1 MSSAV
6 PRVAS
11 YARDVAVLLGTPGV
25 NELTYYPALQS
36 LLSGLLRDR
45 GLPFQV
51 RIGTSQYRPTGGAD
65 MPDLALYDG
74 AGEFPVV
81 LGEVKLPSADLDEM
95 ALSTGTEDQVGR
107 YLRRTGVV
115 LLTNIRGFSLV
126 VSGNASG
133 DGPVAPDHRRVL
145 DTVELWPSASALKK
159 GAAVS
164 AESAEALGDL
174 LERAVTE
181 FAAISEPESL
191 ARILARQARRAKQ
204 DLPKQ
209 FSQAVRPL
217 LDDFGKALGI
227 HFEGEEGEEFLRS
240 SLIQTV
246 FYGLFASWTLWHRAG
261 QTGSF
266 AWQDLSRWLR
276 IPFLGALFHEFE
288 HPSRLKELGL
298 KPHLDA
304 AAATLAR
311 VDGERFFARFQAPQI
326 GSQAGVW
333 AEEPCDGAQR
343 PERRDSLPARA
354 AVDQGGG
361 SAATTAILYF
371 YEPFLEAFDP
381 DLRKQLGVWYTP
393 WEIVRYQVR
402 RVDQLLREELDCP
415 KGLAD
420 RRVVVL
426 DPCCGTG
433 AYLIETLRCVADQ
446 LRSEGAGALLPAE
459 LLDAV
464 CRRLIGFEILTAPFV
479 IAQLQLYLML
489 DELGAPP
496 DESHRPAV
504 FLTNALT
511 GWEGADQMKLS
522 FPELQEEHDAARR
535 VKREE
540 KIIVA
545 LGNPPYNRF
554 AGVPLDEEASLVDH
568 YKGIRRDAKGQQ
580 LGKSAIYERWGIRKQ
595 LLDDLYIRFFR
606 LAEVR
611 IGDRADHGIVSFIS
625 NSSFLAGRSHPLMR
639 ESLLTRFDD
648 IWVDNLHGNRLAS
661 ERTPQGDSCETIF
674 NTDSGGPG
682 IKVGTS
688 ITTFLKRGAPRGKTP
703 SAAVHVRDFWGRA
716 DAKRRALLASLEL
729 EATPAKARE
738 ECAATPEGPR
748 PYEDVTPTESGMWRL
763 VSTTASGSYEDWP
776 ALDDLFVESF
786 QGVNPNRGLEGSV
799 IDTDQ
804 VQLEQRMRLY
814 FSGATNAAVGEAM
827 PELFTRR
834 AGYDPAVVRKR
845 LLADGFRVARIVP
858 YVLFPLDSRS
868 IYYDDQQG
876 LLNRPRPELWANL
889 EENQF
894 LVAVPQPR
902 RVSESR
908 PLLVSGL
915 FDLHLHDRGSVGFP
929 ARVVEAAK
937 NVDLFTPKPEAP
949 RIVAN
954 IVATAWDA
962 LKAAHGLRGDLTGPD
977 AVRLVRALHA
987 LVLAIGHAPRFEADH
1002 AESLA
1007 QDWLHLPIPR
1017 DKAVLKECAALGAQV
1032 GTLLDPATDPTKL
1045 LASLLGA
1052 RRRHLA
1058 VIATRSTEAVRD
1070 GDLVVTVS
1078 YFGAAPGKWVAR
1090 QPTEDEGEVPAWG
1103 EQTGDLW
1110 LNDAVYLKNVPERV
1124 WRYELGGYPVLK
1136 KWLGYRDA
1144 KRRDG
1149 RPVTLAELD
1158 HLRGMVHRLAALL
1171 LLHDA
1176 LDAAYEKAAADAFT
1190 TTDLG
1195 LR

>member
-51 RIGTSQYRPTGGAD
+51 RIGTSQYRPSGGAD

-354 AVDQGGG
+354 AVEQGGG

-568 YKGIRRDAKGQQ
+568 YKGIRRDDKGQQ

-688 ITTFLKRGAPRGKTP
+688 ITTFLKRGAPRSKTP

-716 DAKRRALLASLEL
+716 DAKRRALLASLDL

-763 VSTTASGSYEDWP
+763 VSTTAFGSYEDWP

-786 QGVNPNRGLEGSV
+786 QGVNPARGLEGSV
-799 IDTDQ
+799 VETDATI
-804 VQLEQRMRLY
+804 LERRMRDY
-814 FSGATNAAVGEAM
+814 FSDM
-827 PELFTRR
+827 PFEDLAERHPVLCQPR
-834 AGYDPAVVRKR
+834 ARYEPKSLRKE
-845 LLADGFRVARIVP
+845 LLARTTFRNGQILAYHV
-858 YVLFPLDSRS
+858 FPGDLRW
-868 IYYDDQQG
+868 IYYETEAK
-876 LLNRPRPELWANL
+876 LLTERSPQLGDHLAHGP
-889 EENQF
+889 F
-894 LVAVPQPR
+894 LVAGSYAR
-902 RVSESR
+902 RVSEAR
-908 PLLVSGL
+908 PIWSSTL
-915 FDLHLHDRGSVGFP
+915 FDYHLQDRGAFGFP
-929 ARVVEAAK
+929 RRLQPKKSELRLFAEAEPSEPTA
-937 NVDLFTPKPEAP
+937 NLAP
-949 RIVAN
+949 
-954 IVATAWDA
+954 A
-962 LKAAHGLRGDLTGPD
+962 LWKALASQWHLKGDLTEKSAL
-977 AVRLVRALHA
+977 AVVDQLFALT
-987 LVLAIGHAPRFEADH
+987 LAVGHAPRFEADH

-1017 DKAVLKECAALGAQV
+1017 DKAVLKECASLGAQV
-1032 GTLLDPATDPTKL
+1032 GTLLDPATDPTRL
-1045 LASLLGA
+1045 LTSLLGA

-1058 VIATRSTEAVRD
+1058 VIATRSTEAVHD

-1078 YFGAAPGKWVAR
+1078 YFGAAPGKWISR
-1090 QPTEDEGEVPAWG
+1090 RPTEDEGEVPAWG

-1110 LNDAVYLKNVPERV
+1110 LNDTVYLKHVPERV

-1149 RPVTLAELD
+1149 RPITLAELD
-1158 HLRGMVHRLAALL
+1158 HLRTMVHRLAALL